1 MQYGLKENTVASVW
15 AILTVVVVFSLLN
28 LIEYRRI
35 D

>member
-1 MQYGLKENTVASVW
+1 MEGVPMAAVY
-15 AILTVVVVFSLLN
+15 AILAVFAAFGLLN

>member
-1 MQYGLKENTVASVW
+1 LKENTVAAVW

>member
-1 MQYGLKENTVASVW
+1 LKEYCVAAVW
-15 AILTVVVVFSLLN
+15 AILAVVGAFSLLN

>member
-1 MQYGLKENTVASVW
+1 VAAVW
-15 AILTVVVVFSLLN
+15 AILAVVGAFSLLN

>member
-1 MQYGLKENTVASVW
+1 VQISLKENTVAAVW

>member
-1 MQYGLKENTVASVW
+1 MAAVW
-15 AILTVVVVFSLLN
+15 AILAVVAAFSLLN

>member
-1 MQYGLKENTVASVW
+1 VQTSLKENTVAAVW

>member
-1 MQYGLKENTVASVW
+1 MAAVY
-15 AILTVVVVFSLLN
+15 AILAVVVVFSLLN

>member
-1 MQYGLKENTVASVW
+1 LKEHYVAAVW
-15 AILTVVVVFSLLN
+15 AILAVVVTFSALN